1 MPSKSTFLSIVRS
14 MDGTTQESGLRSHG
28 KNPIWV
34 GFIKSHELILRYKY
48 TEPKDMLH
56 FLNNYYLGKHCY
68 IYSKAITI
76 HNRYLMKYT

>member
-34 GFIKSHELILRYKY
+34 GFIKSQY

-68 IYSKAITI
+68 HIYSKAITI